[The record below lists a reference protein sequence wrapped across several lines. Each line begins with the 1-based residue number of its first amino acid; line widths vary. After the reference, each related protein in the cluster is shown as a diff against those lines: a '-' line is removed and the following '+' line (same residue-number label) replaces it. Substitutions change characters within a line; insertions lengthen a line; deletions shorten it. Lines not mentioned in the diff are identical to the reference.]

1 MPTRSLLCVS
11 AIFVAVTCAVASI
24 STSPATARLK
34 VINPPDA
41 PASLSKVTI
50 QNDSGREISF
60 VHYELQNKGKDAVK
74 GVFLK
79 VIFFNQSG
87 KVTGGEVFL
96 EHMNVKSH
104 HHAIFQTALGQYAG
118 EDIAT
123 VGIAIAAVNSVNN
136 HWKDMTPTN
145 QLVDQMKE

>member
-1 MPTRSLLCVS
+1 VNPGHGRNINLSPRKALPLPDLADSTTLDYHSHLGRAPLC
-11 AIFVAVTCAVASI
+11 
-24 STSPATARLK
+24 RL
-34 VINPPDA
+34 
-41 PASLSKVTI
+41 
-50 QNDSGREISF
+50 
-60 VHYELQNKGKDAVK
+60 VHYELQNKGKGAVK